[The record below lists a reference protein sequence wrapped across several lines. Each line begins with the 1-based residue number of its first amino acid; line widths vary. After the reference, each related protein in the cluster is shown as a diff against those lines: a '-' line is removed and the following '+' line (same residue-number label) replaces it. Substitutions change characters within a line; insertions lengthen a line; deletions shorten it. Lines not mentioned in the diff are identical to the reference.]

1 MSEQLTVSA
10 SLINE
15 KVKFKAASRSN
26 PEIILD
32 YTPPIGDGEGYTSLE
47 LLLISLASCCGTS
60 ITLLLRKMRKDV
72 SGLTINARGNR
83 REQHPTSFDKIFLEI
98 CLNSTDAEASD
109 MDRVLKLSEESICPV
124 WNMLKN
130 NVEISCEY
138 KIVKA

>member
-1 MSEQLTVSA
+1 MSEQLTVSVN
-10 SLINE
+10 LINE
-15 KVKFKAASRSN
+15 KVKFKATSRSN
-26 PEIILD
+26 PEIVLD

-60 ITLLLRKMRKDV
+60 ITLLLRKMRKNV
-72 SGLTINARGNR
+72 SGLQINARGNR
-83 REQHPTSFDKIFLEI
+83 REQHPTSFDKIFIEI

-138 KIVKA
+138 KIARG